1 VAGVAGGQ
9 VGDAVETATMAET
22 RAHPDLFTP
31 AEAAT
36 YLHLES
42 VHTLETLEREHKLQR
57 LKAGKCVLYWRKDL
71 DAVAYSIAGEPVP
84 AELKR
89 VKPLTLHRERA

>member
-1 VAGVAGGQ
+1 
-9 VGDAVETATMAET
+9 MSET
-22 RAHPDLFTP
+22 RKHPDLFTP
-31 AEAAT
+31 AEAAE

-42 VHTLETLEREHKLQR
+42 VNTLETLERDHKLQR
-57 LKAGKCVLYWRKDL
+57 CKAGKAVLYWRKDL

-84 AELKR
+84 PELRR